1 MGDHYRQVPLYDFR
15 LAILGC
21 NFLTTTGVKV
31 RLHVHSSWIPHTLR
45 LCVLCKHWCSA
56 NKEIHLAT
64 SAKCRVGELMQLLH
78 SVPTYCRYQTNYW
91 FEPIKRLIR
100 FIETESW
107 YCSFSMAMNHLLF
120 LFAQSVLAFYWW
132 ASRRW
137 FSWWV
142 ASLPP
147 LQLSSASC
155 WRTWLSWQ
163 VCITLVLHH
172 QLLLIAHYIIS
183 YSGLPIASSVIVDY
197 HISAHYIINYL
208 ENLNMG
214 CFHLKNPAYY
224 TVCYFH

>member
-1 MGDHYRQVPLYDFR
+1 
-15 LAILGC
+15 
-21 NFLTTTGVKV
+21 
-31 RLHVHSSWIPHTLR
+31 
-45 LCVLCKHWCSA
+45 
-56 NKEIHLAT
+56 
-64 SAKCRVGELMQLLH
+64 MQLLH
-78 SVPTYCRYQTNYW
+78 SEPTYCRYQANYW

-100 FIETESW
+100 LVETESQNR
-107 YCSFSMAMNHLLF
+107 SFSMAMNHLLF

-147 LQLSSASC
+147 LQSSSASC

-183 YSGLPIASSVIVDY
+183 YCWLPITSSVIVDCPLHHQLLLITISV
-197 HISAHYIINYL
+197 HITSSTI
-208 ENLNMG
+208 
-214 CFHLKNPAYY
+214 
-224 TVCYFH
+224 